1 MIIEITA
8 VESTVT
14 VHMELSEMRS
24 IKVFLEIFVTTNKN
38 VTGEREAANIM

>member
-24 IKVFLEIFVTTNKN
+24 IKVFFGNICYNKQECDRR
-38 VTGEREAANIM
+38 ERQPI